1 MIKKA
6 GEGADMAGINIDRT
20 VKKHRISGMFFWSV
34 MAFFYAPLIILII
47 YSFNEGKSM
56 NFTGFSFKW
65 YKVLFF
71 NSARLWGSFYNTVLI
86 ALVSALVSTVIGTLG
101 AIGIYWYNFKMKRY
115 LEVVSYLPIILPEI
129 IIGVSMLMFFAG
141 LNIPLGLGT
150 IIIAHI
156 TFNIP
161 YVLLIVIARL
171 SEFDYSIIEA
181 AYDLGA
187 REIDTLLKVIL
198 PVCIPGILSGFLV
211 AVTLS
216 IDDFVITF
224 FVTGPG
230 ASTLPLHIYSMLRF
244 GLSPTINSLSVILII
259 GSLVLAFMSKRL
271 FRYMFK

>member
-1 MIKKA
+1 MNGKQL
-6 GEGADMAGINIDRT
+6 RT
-20 VKKHRISGMFFWSV
+20 SERHGISGLFFWLT
-34 MAFFYAPLIILII
+34 MGFFYAPLVILII
-47 YSFNEGKSM
+47 YSFNQGRSM
-56 NFTGFSFKW
+56 NFTGFSLKW

-71 NSARLWGSFYNTVLI
+71 DSAKLWGSFYNTVII
-86 ALVSALVSTVIGTLG
+86 ALVSATLSTLLGTLG
-101 AIGIYWYNFKMKRY
+101 AIGIYWYNFRMKKY

-141 LNIPLGLGT
+141 MGIPLGLGT
-150 IIIAHI
+150 IMIAHI

-181 AYDLGA
+181 AHDLGA
-187 REIDTLLKVIL
+187 REIDTLLKVIM
-198 PVCIPGILSGFLV
+198 PICMPGIISGFLM

-244 GLSPTINSLSVILII
+244 GLSPVINSLSVILIL
-259 GSLVLAFMSKRL
+259 GSLVLAFASKKM
-271 FRYMFK
+271 FKYMFD

>member
-1 MIKKA
+1 
-6 GEGADMAGINIDRT
+6 MAKDV
-20 VKKHRISGMFFWSV
+20 VKTLKRHRVSGLVFWMT
-34 MAFFYAPLIILII
+34 MAFFYAPLIILIVF
-47 YSFNEGKSM
+47 SFNEGRSM
-56 NFTGFSFKW
+56 SFTGFSFKW

-71 NSARLWGSFYNTVLI
+71 NSAKLWGSFYNTIII
-86 ALVSALVSTVIGTLG
+86 AMVSALVSTVIGTLG
-101 AIGIYWYNFKMKRY
+101 AIGIYWHQFKLKKY

-141 LNIPLGLGT
+141 IGIPLGLAT

-161 YVLLIVIARL
+161 FVLLIVIARL

-181 AYDLGA
+181 AHDLGA
-187 REIDTLLKVIL
+187 TEMDTLLKVIL
-198 PVCIPGILSGFLV
+198 PIGMPGIVSGFLM

-244 GLSPTINSLSVILII
+244 GLSPAINSLSVILII
-259 GSLVLAFMSKRL
+259 GSLVLAFMSKRM
-271 FRYMFK
+271 FRHMFK

>member
-1 MIKKA
+1 MN
-6 GEGADMAGINIDRT
+6 DVL
-20 VKKHRISGMFFWSV
+20 VKSHLKHRVSGGFFWFT
-34 MAFFYAPLIILII
+34 MFFFYAPLLVLIVF
-47 YSFNEGKSM
+47 SFNEGRSM

-71 NSARLWGSFYNTVLI
+71 ESAKLWGSFYNTILI
-86 ALVSALVSTVIGTLG
+86 AITSALVSTVIGTLG

-141 LNIPLGLGT
+141 MNMPLGLST

-181 AYDLGA
+181 AHDLGA
-187 REIDTLLKVIL
+187 TEMDTLLKVII
-198 PVCIPGILSGFLV
+198 PMCMPGIISGFLV
-211 AVTLS
+211 AITLS
-216 IDDFVITF
+216 FDDFVITF

-244 GLSPTINSLSVILII
+244 GLSPAINSLSVVLIV
-259 GSLVLAFMSKRL
+259 GSLAMAFMSKKL
-271 FRYMFK
+271 FKHMFN

>member
-1 MIKKA
+1 MK
-6 GEGADMAGINIDRT
+6 DVL
-20 VKKHRISGMFFWSV
+20 VKSHIKHRVSGTFFWLT
-34 MAFFYAPLIILII
+34 MAFFYAPLLVLIVF
-47 YSFNEGKSM
+47 SFNEGRSM

-71 NSARLWGSFYNTVLI
+71 DSAKLWGSFYNTLLI
-86 ALVSALVSTVIGTLG
+86 AVTSALVSTVIGTLG

-115 LEVVSYLPIILPEI
+115 LEVVSYLPMILPEI

-141 LNIPLGLGT
+141 INMPLGLST

-181 AYDLGA
+181 AHDLGA
-187 REIDTLLKVIL
+187 TEMDTLLKVII
-198 PVCIPGILSGFLV
+198 PMCMPGIISGFLV
-211 AVTLS
+211 AITLS
-216 IDDFVITF
+216 FDDFVITF

-244 GLSPTINSLSVILII
+244 GLSPAINALSVVLIV
-259 GSLVLAFMSKRL
+259 GSLVMAFMSKKM
-271 FRYMFK
+271 FRHMFN

>member
-1 MIKKA
+1 MKDVSVRSHI
-6 GEGADMAGINIDRT
+6 
-20 VKKHRISGMFFWSV
+20 KHRISGAFFWFT
-34 MAFFYAPLIILII
+34 MLFFYAPLLVLIVF
-47 YSFNEGKSM
+47 SFNEGRSM

-71 NSARLWGSFYNTVLI
+71 DSAKLWGSFYNTILI
-86 ALVSALVSTVIGTLG
+86 AVTSALVSTMIGTLG

-141 LNIPLGLGT
+141 MNMPLGLST

-181 AYDLGA
+181 AHDLGA
-187 REIDTLLKVIL
+187 TEMDTLLKVII
-198 PVCIPGILSGFLV
+198 PMCMPGIISGFLV
-211 AVTLS
+211 AITLS
-216 IDDFVITF
+216 VDDFVITF

-244 GLSPTINSLSVILII
+244 GLSPAINALSVVLIV
-259 GSLVLAFMSKRL
+259 GSLIMAFMSKKM
-271 FRYMFK
+271 FRHMFN

>member
-1 MIKKA
+1 MN
-6 GEGADMAGINIDRT
+6 DVL
-20 VKKHRISGMFFWSV
+20 VKSHIKHRVSGGFFWFT
-34 MAFFYAPLIILII
+34 MFFFYAPLLVLIVF
-47 YSFNEGKSM
+47 SFNEGRSM

-71 NSARLWGSFYNTVLI
+71 DSAKLWGSFYNTLLI
-86 ALVSALVSTVIGTLG
+86 AVTSALVSTVIGTLG
-101 AIGIYWYNFKMKRY
+101 AIGIYWYNFKLKRY

-141 LNIPLGLGT
+141 INMPLGLST

-181 AYDLGA
+181 AHDLGA
-187 REIDTLLKVIL
+187 TEMDTLLKVII
-198 PVCIPGILSGFLV
+198 PMCIPGILSGFLI
-211 AVTLS
+211 AITLS
-216 IDDFVITF
+216 VDDFVITF

-244 GLSPTINSLSVILII
+244 GLSPAINALSVVLIV
-259 GSLVLAFMSKRL
+259 GSLVMAFMSKKL
-271 FRYMFK
+271 FRHMFN

>member
-1 MIKKA
+1 MKDVLVRSHI
-6 GEGADMAGINIDRT
+6 
-20 VKKHRISGMFFWSV
+20 KHRISGSFFWFT
-34 MAFFYAPLIILII
+34 MFFFYAPLLVLIVF
-47 YSFNEGKSM
+47 SFNEGRSM

-71 NSARLWGSFYNTVLI
+71 DSAKLWGSFYNTILI
-86 ALVSALVSTVIGTLG
+86 ALTSALVSTMIGTLG

-141 LNIPLGLGT
+141 MNIPLGLST

-161 YVLLIVIARL
+161 YVLLIVVARL

-181 AYDLGA
+181 AHDLGA
-187 REIDTLLKVIL
+187 TEMDTLLKVII
-198 PVCIPGILSGFLV
+198 PMCTPGIISGFLM
-211 AVTLS
+211 AITLS
-216 IDDFVITF
+216 VDDFVITF

-244 GLSPTINSLSVILII
+244 GLSPAINALSVILIV
-259 GSLVLAFMSKRL
+259 GSLVMAFMSKKL
-271 FRYMFK
+271 FRHMFN

>member
-1 MIKKA
+1 MT
-6 GEGADMAGINIDRT
+6 GSTADT
-20 VKKHRISGMFFWSV
+20 SEKHRISGLFFW
-34 MAFFYAPLIILII
+34 MTMLFFYAPLMVLII
-47 YSFNEGKSM
+47 FSFNDGRSM
-56 NFTGFSFKW
+56 NFTGFSFRW

-71 NSARLWGSFYNTVLI
+71 DSAKLWGSFYNTVII

-101 AIGIYWYNFKMKRY
+101 AIGIYWHNFKLKKY

-129 IIGVSMLMFFAG
+129 IIGVSMLMFFAS
-141 LNIPLGLGT
+141 LKIPLGLLT
-150 IIIAHI
+150 IIFAHI

-181 AYDLGA
+181 AHDLGA
-187 REIDTLLKVIL
+187 KEMDTLLKVII
-198 PVCIPGILSGFLV
+198 PMCMPGIVSGFLM

-216 IDDFVITF
+216 VDDFVITF

-244 GLSPTINSLSVILII
+244 GLSPAINALSVILII
-259 GSLVLAFMSKRL
+259 GSLVMALMSKKL
-271 FRYMFK
+271 FRHMFN

>member
-1 MIKKA
+1 MEKA
-6 GEGADMAGINIDRT
+6 LAQSRQ
-20 VKKHRISGMFFWSV
+20 KHRVSFVFF
-34 MAFFYAPLIILII
+34 MATMVFFYAPLLILII
-47 YSFNEGKSM
+47 FSFNEGRSM

-65 YKVLFF
+65 YKELFF
-71 NSARLWGSFYNTVLI
+71 NSSKLWGSFSNTLII

-101 AIGIYWYNFKMKRY
+101 AIGIYWYHFRTKKY
-115 LEVVSYLPIILPEI
+115 LEVISYLPIILPEI

-141 LNIPLGLGT
+141 VGMPLGLLT

-161 YVLLIVIARL
+161 YVLFIVMARL
-171 SEFDYSIIEA
+171 AEFDYTVIEA

-187 REIDTLLKVIL
+187 REMDALVKVIL
-198 PVCIPGILSGFLV
+198 PMSLPGILSGFLM
-211 AVTLS
+211 AITLS

-244 GLSPTINSLSVILII
+244 GLSPVINSLSVVLIF
-259 GSLVLAFMSKRL
+259 GSLVMAFTSKSL

>member
-1 MIKKA
+1 
-6 GEGADMAGINIDRT
+6 MAGDMTGRSERH
-20 VKKHRISGMFFWSV
+20 KISGLFFWMT
-34 MAFFYAPLIILII
+34 MAFFYAPLVVLII
-47 YSFNEGKSM
+47 FSFNEGRSM
-56 NFTGFSFKW
+56 NFTGFSLKW

-71 NSARLWGSFYNTVLI
+71 NSSKLWSSFHNTVVI

-101 AIGIYWYNFKMKRY
+101 AIGIYWHNFKLKRY

-141 LNIPLGLGT
+141 INMPLGLST

-161 YVLLIVIARL
+161 YVLLIVAARL
-171 SEFDYSIIEA
+171 SEFDYTIIEA
-181 AYDLGA
+181 AHDLGA
-187 REIDTLLKVIL
+187 REMDTLLKVII
-198 PVCIPGILSGFLV
+198 PMCMPGILSGFLV
-211 AVTLS
+211 AITLS

-244 GLSPTINSLSVILII
+244 GLSPAINSLSVILIA
-259 GSLVLAFMSKRL
+259 GSLCMAFMSKKL

>member
-1 MIKKA
+1 
-6 GEGADMAGINIDRT
+6 MAT
-20 VKKHRISGMFFWSV
+20 MV
-34 MAFFYAPLIILII
+34 FFYAPLLILII
-47 YSFNEGKSM
+47 FSFNEGRSM

-65 YKVLFF
+65 YKELFF
-71 NSARLWGSFYNTVLI
+71 NSSKLWGSFSNTLII
-86 ALVSALVSTVIGTLG
+86 ALVSALVSTLIGTLG
-101 AIGIYWYNFKMKRY
+101 AIGIYWHHFRMKKY
-115 LEVVSYLPIILPEI
+115 LEVISYLPIILPEI

-141 LNIPLGLGT
+141 AGMPLGLFT

-161 YVLLIVIARL
+161 YVLFIVMARL
-171 SEFDYSIIEA
+171 AEFDYTVIEA

-187 REIDTLLKVIL
+187 GEMDALLKVIL
-198 PVCIPGILSGFLV
+198 PMSMPGILSGFLM
-211 AVTLS
+211 AITLS

-244 GLSPTINSLSVILII
+244 GLSPVINSLSVVLIF
-259 GSLVLAFMSKRL
+259 GSLVMAFTSKRL

>member
-1 MIKKA
+1 
-6 GEGADMAGINIDRT
+6 MAESLPRT
-20 VKKHRISGMFFWSV
+20 SEKYRVSGLFFWMT

-47 YSFNEGKSM
+47 FSFNDGRSM
-56 NFTGFSFKW
+56 NFTGFSFRW

-71 NSARLWGSFYNTVLI
+71 ESAKLWGSFYNSIFI

-101 AIGIYWYNFKMKRY
+101 AIGIYWHHFKLKKY

-141 LNIPLGLGT
+141 LHMPLGLTT
-150 IIIAHI
+150 IMIAHI

-187 REIDTLLKVIL
+187 GEMHTLLKVII
-198 PVCIPGILSGFLV
+198 PMCMPGILSGFLM

-244 GLSPTINSLSVILII
+244 GLSPAINSLSVILII
-259 GSLVLAFMSKRL
+259 GSLVMAFMSKRL
-271 FRYMFK
+271 FRHMFK

>member
-1 MIKKA
+1 MVNDMNRA
-6 GEGADMAGINIDRT
+6 GER
-20 VKKHRISGMFFWSV
+20 HRISGLFFWAT
-34 MAFFYAPLIILII
+34 MIFFYAPLMVLVIF
-47 YSFNEGKSM
+47 SFNEGKSM
-56 NFTGFSFKW
+56 NFTGFSFRW

-71 NSARLWGSFYNTVLI
+71 DSAKLWGSFYNTVII
-86 ALVSALVSTVIGTLG
+86 ALVSAMVSTVIGTLG
-101 AIGIYWYNFKMKRY
+101 AIGVYWHHFKLKKY

-141 LNIPLGLGT
+141 TKIPLGITT

-161 YVLLIVIARL
+161 YVMLIVIARL

-181 AYDLGA
+181 AHDLGA
-187 REIDTLLKVIL
+187 REIDTLLKVII
-198 PVCIPGILSGFLV
+198 PMCMPGIVSGFLV
-211 AVTLS
+211 AITLS

-244 GLSPTINSLSVILII
+244 GLSPAINSLSVILII

-271 FRYMFK
+271 FRHMFK

>member
-1 MIKKA
+1 MKKSLSPST
-6 GEGADMAGINIDRT
+6 E
-20 VKKHRISGMFFWSV
+20 KHRVSLAFFILTMV
-34 MAFFYAPLIILII
+34 FFYAPLVILII
-47 YSFNEGKSM
+47 FSFNEGRSM

-65 YKVLFF
+65 YKELFF
-71 NSARLWGSFYNTVLI
+71 NSSKLWGSFSNTLII
-86 ALVSALVSTVIGTLG
+86 ALISALVSTVIGTLG
-101 AIGIYWYNFKMKRY
+101 AIGIYWYHFKMKKY
-115 LEVVSYLPIILPEI
+115 LEVISYLPIILPEI

-141 LNIPLGLGT
+141 IGLPLGLFT

-161 YVLLIVIARL
+161 YVLFIVMARL
-171 SEFDYSIIEA
+171 AEFDYTVIEA

-187 REIDTLLKVIL
+187 TEMDALRKVII
-198 PVCIPGILSGFLV
+198 PMCMPGILSGFLI

-244 GLSPTINSLSVILII
+244 GLSPVINSLSVILIA
-259 GSLVLAFMSKRL
+259 GSLLMAFTSRRL